1 MNQKINVCL
10 LSEAINGFMKEG
22 FSLIFI
28 SCEPYGEIVA
38 MINLLLKFAQL
49 LINNFALIDYA
60 AKQAALSAL
69 GRRRAWRESNRERPG
84 GYGCRK
90 GAQVCP
96 QEAPGGGAP
105 SGIEAQA
112 GIDFRIALSRVCAP
126 EVRVASTRVR
136 IPIGSPAPWVGTGR
150 ELSRPRRRSSFTAP
164 EGTNQI

>member
-22 FSLIFI
+22 FSLILI

-69 GRRRAWRESNRERPG
+69 GRRRAWQESNRAWREATDAERGAGLPG
-84 GYGCRK
+84 R
-90 GAQVCP
+90 GA
-96 QEAPGGGAP
+96 EG
-105 SGIEAQA
+105 
-112 GIDFRIALSRVCAP
+112 
-126 EVRVASTRVR
+126 
-136 IPIGSPAPWVGTGR
+136 
-150 ELSRPRRRSSFTAP
+150 RRSVR
-164 EGTNQI
+164 N

>member
-22 FSLIFI
+22 FSLILI

-69 GRRRAWRESNRERPG
+69 GRRRACGSQTGPG
-84 GYGCRK
+84 GRLRMPK
-90 GAQVCP
+90 
-96 QEAPGGGAP
+96 GGAGLP
-105 SGIEAQA
+105 
-112 GIDFRIALSRVCAP
+112 
-126 EVRVASTRVR
+126 
-136 IPIGSPAPWVGTGR
+136 GR
-150 ELSRPRRRSSFTAP
+150 GAEGRRSVR
-164 EGTNQI
+164 N